1 MKTELLNK
9 PARHLRI
16 DSSGLLLMCLTFMLG
31 VGAYVLT
38 KPSLPQSAHVNY
50 LIVDLD
56 YRVFGCILCLL
67 LVQLTAFSV
76 IGSVIIPVLDF
87 IFGFFVSVSLATII
101 PADKLNVIDNLL
113 EKADTLIIGGGMA
126 YTFLK
131 AQGKEIGI
139 SMLDETKLDYCN
151 EMMAKAEKL
160 GKKILLPVDA
170 VTIKEFPN
178 PIDAPVETLIV
189 DSDNMPA
196 DREGCDIGPKTR

>member
-76 IGSVIIPVLDF
+76 IGSVIIGAGLYLRLF
-87 IFGFFVSVSLATII
+87 CIR
-101 PADKLNVIDNLL
+101 
-113 EKADTLIIGGGMA
+113 
-126 YTFLK
+126 
-131 AQGKEIGI
+131 
-139 SMLDETKLDYCN
+139 
-151 EMMAKAEKL
+151 
-160 GKKILLPVDA
+160 
-170 VTIKEFPN
+170 VTGYHN
-178 PIDAPVETLIV
+178 
-189 DSDNMPA
+189 SC
-196 DREGCDIGPKTR
+196 R

>member
-67 LVQLTAFSV
+67 LVQL
-76 IGSVIIPVLDF
+76 
-87 IFGFFVSVSLATII
+87 
-101 PADKLNVIDNLL
+101 
-113 EKADTLIIGGGMA
+113 
-126 YTFLK
+126 
-131 AQGKEIGI
+131 
-139 SMLDETKLDYCN
+139 
-151 EMMAKAEKL
+151 
-160 GKKILLPVDA
+160 
-170 VTIKEFPN
+170 
-178 PIDAPVETLIV
+178 IV
-189 DSDNMPA
+189 MICG
-196 DREGCDIGPKTR
+196 R

>member
-38 KPSLPQSAHVNY
+38 KPSLPQPAHVNY

-101 PADKLNVIDNLL
+101 PADKLNVIFIAKVFSLVFVCIFSALALSCSSAASAKRLFGKIRNERRFKAELVKTLL
-113 EKADTLIIGGGMA
+113 LGAAFVILS
-126 YTFLK
+126 F
-131 AQGKEIGI
+131 IGI
-139 SMLDETKLDYCN
+139 SDIN
-151 EMMAKAEKL
+151 
-160 GKKILLPVDA
+160 KI
-170 VTIKEFPN
+170 F
-178 PIDAPVETLIV
+178 
-189 DSDNMPA
+189 
-196 DREGCDIGPKTR
+196 

>member
-101 PADKLNVIDNLL
+101 PADKLNVIFIAKVFSLVFVFIFSAL
-113 EKADTLIIGGGMA
+113 ALSCS
-126 YTFLK
+126 FRCL
-131 AQGKEIGI
+131 GKEIIRQNSKRKKVQGGI
-139 SMLDETKLDYCN
+139 
-151 EMMAKAEKL
+151 
-160 GKKILLPVDA
+160 G
-170 VTIKEFPN
+170 
-178 PIDAPVETLIV
+178 
-189 DSDNMPA
+189 
-196 DREGCDIGPKTR
+196 

>member
-67 LVQLTAFSV
+67 LVQLTAW
-76 IGSVIIPVLDF
+76 SVIIPVLDF

-101 PADKLNVIDNLL
+101 PADKLNVIFIAKVFSLVFVCIFSALALSCSSAASAKRLFGKIRNERRFKAELVKTLL
-113 EKADTLIIGGGMA
+113 LGAAFVILS
-126 YTFLK
+126 F
-131 AQGKEIGI
+131 IGI
-139 SMLDETKLDYCN
+139 SDIN
-151 EMMAKAEKL
+151 
-160 GKKILLPVDA
+160 KI
-170 VTIKEFPN
+170 F
-178 PIDAPVETLIV
+178 
-189 DSDNMPA
+189 
-196 DREGCDIGPKTR
+196 